1 MAGVR
6 FYATIKKHGKAEI
19 TEAGDDPDL
28 KQRGGK
34 NGSESNNPETAKG
47 NAQIFLN
54 ITYAKGVRFRYYTGL
69 KVPIEFWSAKRQQTK
84 TSRLYEQG
92 SEVNGILRRL
102 ASEAERIVAS
112 YQNTGAKLTSE
123 VFKREMDRFRNRGD
137 GPETK
142 LTFFQFF
149 ENMIQER
156 KGNPEK
162 YKPSSIKVYNT
173 TFNKISEFAEKK
185 RPKLDFEH
193 FNHALFGEF
202 TNFLLA
208 KGFQPNYI
216 HKITSTLKTFLKEA
230 DRRGVS
236 KELIYKDDWLQI
248 SRHDSDAIYLN
259 TEELEIL
266 YRLDLSQNE
275 RLDRVRDLF
284 LIGCNTGLRFSDYS
298 HLKLANIVEIKGIP
312 CIRVLTQKTAQKVT
326 VPVNQIL
333 REILNK
339 YNGIPPKGLSNQKM
353 NEYLKELGE
362 LAGLNQSV
370 VISTR
375 KGGNRQEEAF
385 QKYELITSHTARRS
399 FASNAYK
406 AGIPTKSIMQITG
419 HKTEREFFKYIKL
432 DSDEHA
438 VLMAENP
445 FFK

>member
-19 TEAGDDPDL
+19 NEASDDPDL
-28 KQRGGK
+28 KVGGSK
-34 NGSESNNPETAKG
+34 NGSQSNSPETAKG
-47 NAQIFLN
+47 LAQIFLN
-54 ITYAKGVRFRYYTGL
+54 ITYTKGVRFRYYTGL
-69 KVPIEFWSAKRQQTK
+69 KVPIEYWSSKRQQTK

-92 SEVNGILRRL
+92 SEVNGMLRRL
-102 ASEAERIVAS
+102 ASEAERIAAF
-112 YQNTGAKLTSE
+112 YQNAGAKLTAE

-137 GPETK
+137 EIESK

-156 KGNPEK
+156 KGNPQK
-162 YKPSSIKVYNT
+162 YKPSSVKVYNT
-173 TFNKISEFAEKK
+173 TFNKISEFAEEK

-208 KGFQPNYI
+208 KGFQPNYV

-236 KELIYKDDWLQI
+236 KELVYKDDWLQV
-248 SRHDSDAIYLN
+248 SRHDTDAIYLN
-259 TEELEIL
+259 SEELEIL
-266 YRLDLSQNE
+266 RRLDLSQNE

-298 HLKLANIVEIKGIP
+298 HLKLANIVEIKGKP
-312 CIRVLTQKTAQKVT
+312 YMRVMTQKTEQKVT
-326 VPVNQIL
+326 IPINQTV

-339 YNGIPPKGLSNQKM
+339 YNGVPPKGLSNQKM
-353 NEYLKELGE
+353 NDYLKELGE
-362 LAGLNQSV
+362 IAGLDNE
-370 VISTR
+370 IIIITR
-375 KGGNRQEEAF
+375 KGGVIKEEIF
-385 QKYELITSHTARRS
+385 PKFELITSHTARRS

-432 DSDEHA
+432 NSDEHA
-438 VLMAENP
+438 VLMADNP
-445 FFK
+445 FFD